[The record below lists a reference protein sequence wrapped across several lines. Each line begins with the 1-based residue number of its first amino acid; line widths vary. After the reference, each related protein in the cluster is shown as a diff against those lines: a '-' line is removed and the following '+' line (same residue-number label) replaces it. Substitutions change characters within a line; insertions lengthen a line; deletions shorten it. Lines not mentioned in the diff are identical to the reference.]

1 MQSNCKVSKS
11 EDIYMA
17 QFKKIGVLTS
27 GGDAPGMNAVIR
39 AIVNYA
45 SQNDV
50 EVVGIYE
57 GYRGLL
63 DNDTCPLQSR
73 DVANSISRGGTILYT
88 ARCDKYNSPEGV
100 QAAYDRCKELGID
113 GIIAIGGDG
122 TFRGATDLAKT
133 GIPTIGIPGTID
145 NDITATDYTVGYDTA
160 MNTVVEM
167 CDRLRDTCES
177 HARCDIVEV
186 MGRNAG
192 YIALNAGIAVGATAI
207 LLKEFEYDEDAIIEK
222 MIAERKSNKARSFI
236 IVMSEGL
243 DGYGFGDYG
252 EELAKKIEAKSD
264 EEGCKIET
272 RFARLAHVV
281 RGGNPT
287 LRDRLAASR
296 MGAEAVRL
304 LLEGKSNL
312 VVCERDGKITTSEI
326 KYALALDKMFKNEY
340 AFKNCPS
347 PKYNREKNLEGYGAE
362 DIKKMEA
369 YCEKKYQELK
379 DLYKVANT
387 LAFIEE

>member
-1 MQSNCKVSKS
+1 MPT
-11 EDIYMA
+11 
-17 QFKKIGVLTS
+17 FKKIGVLTS

-50 EVVGIYE
+50 EVMGIYE

-63 DNDTCPLQSR
+63 EDDMEILEPK

-88 ARCDKYNSPEGV
+88 ARCLRYNSPEGV
-100 QAAYDRCKELGID
+100 QEAYDKCRELGID

-122 TFRGATDLAKT
+122 TFRGATDLAKA

-145 NDITATDYTVGYDTA
+145 NDITATDYTIGYDTA

-207 LLKEFEYDEDAIIEK
+207 LLKEFEYDEDAIIKK
-222 MIAERKSNKARSFI
+222 MIDERKSNKARSFI
-236 IVMSEGL
+236 IIMSEGL
-243 DGYGFGDYG
+243 DGYGAGNYG
-252 EELAKKIEAKSD
+252 EELAKKVEAESEAK
-264 EEGCKIET
+264 GCKIEA

-281 RGGNPT
+281 RGGSPT
-287 LRDRLAASR
+287 LTDRLIGSR
-296 MGAEAVRL
+296 MGAEAVKL

-312 VVCERDGKITTSEI
+312 VVCQRNGKITTSEI
-326 KYALALDKMFKNEY
+326 KYALALDTMFKNEY
-340 AFKNCPS
+340 AFKRCPS
-347 PKYNREKNLEGYGAE
+347 PKYNREKNLAGFDEATV
-362 DIKKMEA
+362 KHMEE
-369 YCEKKYQELK
+369 YCQLKYDDLK
-379 DLYKVANT
+379 DLYKTANT
-387 LAFIEE
+387 LAFID

>member
-1 MQSNCKVSKS
+1 
-11 EDIYMA
+11 MA
-17 QFKKIGVLTS
+17 QFKRIGVLTS

-45 SQNDV
+45 SQHDV

-63 DNDTCPLQSR
+63 EDDTKILQPQ

-88 ARCDKYNSPEGV
+88 ARCDKYNTPEGV
-100 QAAYDRCKELGID
+100 QAAHDKCKELGID
-113 GIIAIGGDG
+113 GVIAIGGDG

-145 NDITATDYTVGYDTA
+145 NDITATDYTIGYDTA

-252 EELAKKIEAKSD
+252 EELAKKIEARSA

-287 LRDRLAASR
+287 LRDRLVASR

-304 LLEGKSNL
+304 LLEGKLPLTIGGGIGQSRM
-312 VVCERDGKITTSEI
+312 C
-326 KYALALDKMFKNEY
+326 MFFLRKAHIGEVQ
-340 AFKNCPS
+340 ASCWP
-347 PKYNREKNLEGYGAE
+347 AE
-362 DIKKMEA
+362 DVEICKKNGI
-369 YCEKKYQELK
+369 EL
-379 DLYKVANT
+379 L
-387 LAFIEE
+387 

>member
-1 MQSNCKVSKS
+1 MKS
-11 EDIYMA
+11 
-17 QFKKIGVLTS
+17 FRKIGVLTS

-39 AIVNYA
+39 AIVNCA

-63 DNDTCPLQSR
+63 ENDTKILEPK

-88 ARCDKYNSPEGV
+88 ARCVKYNSPEGV
-100 QAAYDRCKELGID
+100 QEAYDRCRELGID
-113 GIIAIGGDG
+113 GVIAIGGDG
-122 TFRGATDLAKT
+122 TFRGATDLAKM

-145 NDITATDYTVGYDTA
+145 TDITATDYTIGYDTA
-160 MNTVVEM
+160 MNTVVDM

-207 LLKEFEYDEDAIIEK
+207 LLKEFDYDEDAIITK
-222 MIAERKSNKARSFI
+222 MIEERRSNKARSFI

-252 EELAKKIEAKSD
+252 EELAKKIEKRSI
-264 EEGCKIET
+264 EEDCLIET

-281 RGGNPT
+281 RGGSPT
-287 LRDRLAASR
+287 LTDRLMASR
-296 MGAEAVRL
+296 MGAEAVKL

-312 VVCERDGKITTSEI
+312 VVCEREGKIETTEI

-340 AFKNCPS
+340 AFKKFPS
-347 PKYNREKNLEGYGAE
+347 PKYNREKNLEGYDEAT
-362 DIKKMEA
+362 IKEMEA
-369 YCEKKYQELK
+369 YCEHKYQELK

-387 LAFIEE
+387 LAFIED